1 MGIIPATENM
11 PGGSAT
17 KPGDVL
23 TSLSGK
29 TIEVI
34 NTDAEGR
41 LILADGLT
49 YATRYN
55 PEVLVDIATLTGACV
70 VALGNVA
77 IGVLGN
83 NEALIQE
90 LKQAGEESGERAWQ
104 LPLWDD
110 YYDLIKSD
118 VADVKNTG
126 GRPGGTIT
134 AAAFLSKFIGKAVWA
149 HLDIA
154 STDWSD
160 REKAYIPKGATGVGA
175 RLLIQFLRNRAQG
188 QQGTA
193 ANGGSRRRVST
204 RRRQGKAR
212 RPIRQT
218 VRLGHGKAGR

>member
-1 MGIIPATENM
+1 
-11 PGGSAT
+11 
-17 KPGDVL
+17 
-23 TSLSGK
+23 
-29 TIEVI
+29 
-34 NTDAEGR
+34 
-41 LILADGLT
+41 
-49 YATRYN
+49 
-55 PEVLVDIATLTGACV
+55 V

-175 RLLIQFLRNRAQG
+175 RLLIQFLRNRAHA
-188 QQGTA
+188 QQETA
-193 ANGGSRRRVST
+193 ANGRSRRRVSSSPH
-204 RRRQGKAR
+204 RQGTKVKKGAR
-212 RPIRQT
+212 
-218 VRLGHGKAGR
+218 GHGKKARLGAPRVGG